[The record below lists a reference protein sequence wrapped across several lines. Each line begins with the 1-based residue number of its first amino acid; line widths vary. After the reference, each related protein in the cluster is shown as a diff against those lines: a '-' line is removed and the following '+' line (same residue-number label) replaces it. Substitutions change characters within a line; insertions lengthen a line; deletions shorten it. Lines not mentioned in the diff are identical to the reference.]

1 MRTQTNMNDRALIP
15 FSGRVP
21 TATAALSAVV
31 LACAASVIA
40 GGEARRRPNIVFI
53 MADDL
58 GYGHLGCYGQ
68 RLIRTPSIDRL
79 AAQGMRFTQCY
90 AGAAVCAPSRS
101 VLMTGLHGGHTSV
114 RGNTGGIPL
123 LPEDV
128 TVAEILH
135 QAGYAT
141 GLFGKWGLGEH
152 GTMGVPTRQGFDE
165 FFGYLHQ
172 IHAHFYYPEY
182 LWHNDRKY
190 PLEGNDGKSG
200 RYAHDE
206 IVVKALDFIRRHK
219 DEPFFAYIPF
229 AVPHYELLVP
239 EDSLREYQGK
249 FSETPYRGRGRSA
262 GYPSDYAKQPTP
274 KAAIAAMITRMDRS
288 VGRILALLK
297 QLDLAD
303 NTIVFFTSD
312 NGPSYGPGDPTF
324 FKASGGLRGVKASL
338 YEGGIR
344 VPMIVRWPGKVHA
357 GSINSHPWYFA
368 DVMPTLAELGGTK
381 PPKGIDGVSVVPALL
396 GEVAAGRKQREH
408 EYMYWEGGKSHAIR
422 AGRWKAIRKT
432 KPRAKLELYDLE
444 GDVGE
449 TRNVAADRPD
459 VAAKM
464 KIYIEKAHARTRPQI
479 EPPKP
484 EGRQYR

>member
-1 MRTQTNMNDRALIP
+1 MRTQTAVKGGALIS
-15 FSGRVP
+15 FRSRLSTV
-21 TATAALSAVV
+21 TAALSALVF
-31 LACAASVIA
+31 ACTGSPIA
-40 GGEARRRPNIVFI
+40 GGEAGRRPNIVFI

-68 RLIRTPSIDRL
+68 KLIRTPNIDRL

-114 RGNTGGIPL
+114 RGNSGGIPL

-128 TVAEILH
+128 TVAEVLR
-135 QAGYAT
+135 QTGYVT
-141 GLFGKWGLGEH
+141 GLFGKWGLGEY
-152 GTMGVPTRQGFDE
+152 GTAGVPTRQGFDE

-190 PLEGNDGKSG
+190 ALEGNDGKSG
-200 RYAHDE
+200 RYTHDE
-206 IVVKALDFIRRHK
+206 IVAKALDFVGRHK
-219 DEPFFAYIPF
+219 GEPFFAYIPF

-239 EDSLREYQGK
+239 EDSLREYRGK
-249 FSETPYRGRGRSA
+249 FPETPYRGRGRRA
-262 GYPSDYAKQPTP
+262 GYPSDYGKQPTP

-297 QLDLAD
+297 ELGVDD

-312 NGPSYGPGDPTF
+312 NGPSYGPGDPAF

-357 GSINSHPWYFA
+357 GSVSEHPWYFA
-368 DVMPTLAELGGTK
+368 DVMPTLAEIGGTR
-381 PPKGIDGVSVVPALL
+381 PPQEIDGISVVPALL
-396 GEVAAGRKQREH
+396 GEVAAGRKQRAH
-408 EYMYWEGGKSHAIR
+408 EYMYWEGGKCRAVR
-422 AGRWKAIRKT
+422 AGRWKAIRET
-432 KPRAKLELYDLE
+432 KPGARLELYDLE
-444 GDVGE
+444 DDVCE
-449 TRNVAADRPD
+449 SRNVAADHPN

-464 KIYIEKAHARTRPQI
+464 KAYLEKAHARPRPQI
-479 EPPKP
+479 EPTKP
-484 EGRQYR
+484 EGRQYQ